1 MIEVEFDNGFVLNCD
16 LILSHGEKMLGLK
29 NFSSLAQDSGL
40 WFTYD
45 VADYYMFWNKGV
57 EFPIDILF
65 LDDMEINTIVS
76 LEADSNKIV
85 MPVRKSD
92 FIIEINKGVA
102 KEAGL
107 RVGSK
112 IVKIKNK

>member
-1 MIEVEFDNGFVLNCD
+1 MIAVEFDNGAVINCD
-16 LILSHGEKMLGLK
+16 LILSQGEKILGLR
-29 NFSSLAQDSGL
+29 NFSSLERDQGL

-45 VADYYMFWNKGV
+45 IPDYYMFWNKGV

-65 LDDMEINTIVS
+65 LDDMKINTIVS

-85 MPVRKSD
+85 MPVCKTD
-92 FIIEINKGVA
+92 FIIEINKEIA
-102 KEAGL
+102 EEMEL

-112 IVKIKNK
+112 VLKINNE